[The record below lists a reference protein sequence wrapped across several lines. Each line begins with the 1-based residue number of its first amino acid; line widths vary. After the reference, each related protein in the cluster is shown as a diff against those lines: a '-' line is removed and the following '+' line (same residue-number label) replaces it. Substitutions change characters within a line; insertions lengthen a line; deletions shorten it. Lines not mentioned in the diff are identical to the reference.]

1 MLLNVMEN
9 NSEMIYDT
17 LPVKHDGC
25 SIRYGKKKP
34 ECTYTLLNDSKSM

>member
-9 NSEMIYDT
+9 NSEMIYDN

-25 SIRYGKKKP
+25 SIRYGEKKLSVP
-34 ECTYTLLNDSKSM
+34 IIYPIE